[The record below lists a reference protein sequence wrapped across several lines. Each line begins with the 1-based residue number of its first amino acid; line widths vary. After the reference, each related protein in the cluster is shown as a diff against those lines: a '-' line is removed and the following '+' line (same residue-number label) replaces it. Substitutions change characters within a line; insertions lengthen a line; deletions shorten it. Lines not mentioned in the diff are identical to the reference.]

1 MVWRRLTRLQ
11 QQGLKVQDLINQDL
25 GGWNSNLIKEIFE
38 EPIAMKILQTPVG
51 ITGEKDN
58 LIWPHSTS
66 GDFSIKTGYHAA
78 RAEAQLE
85 STTPPI
91 LLIEF
96 RRKSGRLFGK
106 TESPR
111 RLNSFSGKH
120 ATMLFQLWE
129 IFSEEELLETG
140 CAPFARARRK
150 QWSTLF
156 FYAPRQELFGL
167 GQLCSGLLIL
177 MGSCLLIDGFMKGLH
192 YYRGSRMIGRQIWL
206 HYLALSGKFGR
217 RGAEWSTSQ
226 LIHAQIQ

>member
-85 STTPPI
+85 STTPNSSHRIPEEVWKVIWENRVPQKIKLFFWKACNNALPVMGNLLRRRIARDGVCPICQSKEETVEHAI
-91 LLIEF
+91 LLC
-96 RRKSGRLFGK
+96 
-106 TESPR
+106 P
-111 RLNSFSGKH
+111 
-120 ATMLFQLWE
+120 
-129 IFSEEELLETG
+129 
-140 CAPFARARRK
+140 
-150 QWSTLF
+150 
-156 FYAPRQELFGL
+156 
-167 GQLCSGLLIL
+167 
-177 MGSCLLIDGFMKGLH
+177 
-192 YYRGSRMIGRQIWL
+192 
-206 HYLALSGKFGR
+206 
-217 RGAEWSTSQ
+217 
-226 LIHAQIQ
+226 